1 MVGGLAKVFPS
12 MADPGTPCK
21 KRVTVVGDAGFQG
34 TEKRLPGIISVTP
47 HKRTA
52 KKGLTVAQKKNNTEL
67 SRERSLIERVFERV
81 KRNTILRVPFRG
93 TAGQFRRL
101 FNTAAGL
108 ANLAPASDDIVNGTG
123 LYGKLAAKWSRHRL
137 KRKPR
142 R

>member
-1 MVGGLAKVFPS
+1 MFPS
-12 MADPGTPCK
+12 TADPCTPDE
-21 KRVTVVGDAGFQG
+21 KRVTVVGDAGFRG
-34 TEKRLPGIISVTP
+34 TEKRLPGIIPVTP

-52 KKGLTVAQKKNNTEL
+52 LKGLTAAQKKKNAEL

-81 KRNTILRVPFRG
+81 KKNTILRVPFRG
-93 TAGQFRRL
+93 TTGQFRRL
-101 FNTAAGL
+101 FNIAAGL
-108 ANLAPASDDIVNGTG
+108 ANLAPASDDIVSGAG